1 MADKDH
7 DEEEKQTEEQE
18 EDICCCCCDSI
29 STTTTTTTT
38 TTTHPQLSVF
48 QWIGLETAELL
59 PPHIT
64 RYYNNLHQQVNHLL
78 LLSIYIQTYYI
89 HHRDS

>member
-1 MADKDH
+1 MADKNH
-7 DEEEKQTEEQE
+7 EEEEEQTEEQE

-29 STTTTTTTT
+29 STTTTTT